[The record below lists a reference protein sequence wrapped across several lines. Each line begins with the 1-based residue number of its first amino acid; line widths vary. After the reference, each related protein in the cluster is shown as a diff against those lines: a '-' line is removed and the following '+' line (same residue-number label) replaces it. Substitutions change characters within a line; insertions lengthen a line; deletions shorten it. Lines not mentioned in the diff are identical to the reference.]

1 MNCLFLFICVF
12 LSSIR
17 TRTYCSD
24 VLKDMA
30 RSWDEPW
37 KHVVEDVGDID
48 EHLNKLAQDHPY
60 VIETIQD
67 NFILKPHLDT
77 VQMNQNMWTRGDF
90 PVSSSTFVFKVFY
103 LSERSLCL
111 KKLSISSNSECF

>member
-1 MNCLFLFICVF
+1 MHCLFLFICIF

-17 TRTYCSD
+17 TRTYCAD

-30 RSWDEPW
+30 KSWEEPW

-48 EHLNKLAQDHPY
+48 EHLNKFAQDHPY

-77 VQMNQNMWTRGDF
+77 VQMNQNMWTRVDF
-90 PVSSSTFVFKVFY
+90 PVSASTFSSR
-103 LSERSLCL
+103 LSFRDKSL
-111 KKLSISSNSECF
+111 